1 MSRVP
6 SQAVARPPS
15 GEPGAQGRA
24 REGGREREDVWRYSL
39 FKAEVLIAFRDI
51 WTDWDGGEGE
61 GGAKGGKKKGFEK
74 EGGRKEGRSGRREN
88 ADYAAAA
95 AAVL

>member
-1 MSRVP
+1 MP
-6 SQAVARPPS
+6 SQAAVVC
-15 GEPGAQGRA
+15 EPGASESA
-24 REGGREREDVWRYSL
+24 RERRAGGREREDVWRYSL

-61 GGAKGGKKKGFEK
+61 GGSEGREEKGVRE
-74 EGGRKEGRSGRREN
+74 RRRSGRREN